1 MQSEQTVL
9 AIFVYVDDL
18 LTALKKLKEKNCDI
32 RTVFSP
38 LRLREVQDI
47 LGAKPSIVRLITLL
61 GGILGGLGFVGLAVY
76 AHLSFKLIT
85 GGKPVLP
92 WIAWVIV
99 CFEGTI
105 LLAVSFSVMAWI
117 LKGQLPRLR
126 PSAGYDPRFSDDRF
140 GILVA
145 APIGER
151 EEIMQLLRD
160 AGAEEVRDATG

>member
-1 MQSEQTVL
+1 MQSEQAVL
-9 AIFVYVDDL
+9 AIFAYVDDL

-92 WIAWVIV
+92 
-99 CFEGTI
+99 
-105 LLAVSFSVMAWI
+105 
-117 LKGQLPRLR
+117 
-126 PSAGYDPRFSDDRF
+126 
-140 GILVA
+140 
-145 APIGER
+145 
-151 EEIMQLLRD
+151 
-160 AGAEEVRDATG
+160 